1 VIRPKTVQRAAALK
15 RVQTGDGQ
23 TPKRPK
29 GENMK
34 KEELVALGLT
44 DDQITKV
51 FEING
56 KDVNVRN

>member
-1 VIRPKTVQRAAALK
+1 
-15 RVQTGDGQ
+15 
-23 TPKRPK
+23 
-29 GENMK
+29 MK